1 MRSIKLGSFMH
12 KQNQLPDKE
21 PLDSADGAAGHS
33 GAWGQAVQPLEEA
46 AEEPIGGRGG
56 PICFLNNGA
65 V

>member
-1 MRSIKLGSFMH
+1 MH